1 MALPKLNDS
10 PRFKITI
17 PSTGIE
23 VDYRPFLVK
32 EEKVLLIAN
41 ESGDEQ
47 TIANAIMDTIIACVE
62 QPLER
67 KHFTMFDIE
76 YLFMKIRAK
85 SVGET
90 AELNIACSKCDAN
103 NKVKINIDSVELP
116 TSNQEMS
123 IQVNDDIVLELA
135 YPKFDRVLATDFNK
149 YSDSG
154 KLFEM
159 IQLSMHAI
167 KTEEEQVLLAD
178 ESEKSIT
185 DFLDSMTS
193 GQFKKITDWVN
204 DMPALKH
211 IAKFKCEE
219 CKHDSETVIQ
229 GMQNFF

>member
-90 AELNIACSKCDAN
+90 AELNIKCNKCDAN

-167 KTEEEQVLLAD
+167 KTEEEHVLLAD

-219 CKHDSETVIQ
+219 CKNDSETVIQ

>member
-90 AELNIACSKCDAN
+90 AELNIKCNKCDAN

-167 KTEEEQVLLAD
+167 KTEEEHVLLAD

-185 DFLDSMTS
+185 GIESCRKSD
-193 GQFKKITDWVN
+193 
-204 DMPALKH
+204 KH
-211 IAKFKCEE
+211 HTTTYK
-219 CKHDSETVIQ
+219 SIQ
-229 GMQNFF
+229 NQPKPYTNRTK